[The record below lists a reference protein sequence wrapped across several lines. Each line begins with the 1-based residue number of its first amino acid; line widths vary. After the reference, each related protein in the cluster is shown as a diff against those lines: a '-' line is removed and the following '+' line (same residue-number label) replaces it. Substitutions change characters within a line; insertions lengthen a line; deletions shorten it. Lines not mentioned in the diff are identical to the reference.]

1 MSAKCFL
8 ESGSHHG
15 AARRSEDT
23 RHSLAAPWARQSRVL
38 RRAKQQSSQLIFA
51 PSTHGLSL
59 GSSRRRSQ
67 EVCCYAGAEQLDSL
81 RSHGS
86 SSLAERIFEENY
98 RVGELLGVGSFGK
111 VYRATHRSETA
122 PDYAVK
128 IVSKHREGFLDERVA
143 RRIHEEVR
151 KLYLPTCYFTKGV
164 MQEAHRCY
172 CFSLNKADS
181 WAWMPAD

>member
-1 MSAKCFL
+1 M
-8 ESGSHHG
+8 
-15 AARRSEDT
+15 
-23 RHSLAAPWARQSRVL
+23 ARQSRVL
-38 RRAKQQSSQLIFA
+38 RRAKQQSCQLIFA
-51 PSTHGLSL
+51 PSTDGLSL

-67 EVCCYAGAEQLDSL
+67 EVCCYAGAEQLDGL

-111 VYRATHRSETA
+111 VYRATHRSEAT

-151 KLYLPTCYFTKGV
+151 KMYLPTCYFTKDV
-164 MQEAHRCY
+164 MQEAHRRC
-172 CFSLNKADS
+172 CFSLNKVDS

>member
-1 MSAKCFL
+1 MSANCFL
-8 ESGSHHG
+8 ECGSHHG
-15 AARRSEDT
+15 AARRSEGA
-23 RHSLAAPWARQSRVL
+23 RHSSTAPLARQWRVL
-38 RRAKQQSSQLIFA
+38 RRAKQQSGQLIFA
-51 PSTHGLSL
+51 PSTDGLSL

-67 EVCCYAGAEQLDSL
+67 EVCCYAGAEQLDGL

-111 VYRATHRSETA
+111 VYRATHRSGTG

-151 KLYLPTCYFTKGV
+151 KLYLPTCYFTKDV
-164 MQEAHRCY
+164 MQEACRCHH
-172 CFSLNKADS
+172 FGLIKADTRIV
-181 WAWMPAD
+181 MPAD

>member
-1 MSAKCFL
+1 MSANCFL
-8 ESGSHHG
+8 ECGFYHG
-15 AARRSEDT
+15 AACRSEGA
-23 RHSLAAPWARQSRVL
+23 RHSLTVPLARQSRVL
-38 RRAKQQSSQLIFA
+38 RQARQQSSQLIFA
-51 PSTHGLSL
+51 PSTDGVSL

-67 EVCCYAGAEQLDSL
+67 EVCCYAGAEQLDGL

-86 SSLAERIFEENY
+86 SSLAERSFEENY

-111 VYRATHRSETA
+111 VYTATHRSWKG

-151 KLYLPTCYFTKGV
+151 KLHLPTCSFTKDV
-164 MQEAHRCY
+164 MQEGYRCH
-172 CFSLNKADS
+172 CFSLIKSDTGTTV
-181 WAWMPAD
+181 PAD